1 MQNQFSRTQLL
12 LGKPAIDTLNG
23 SRVAVFGVG
32 GVGGYVVEVLVRSGV
47 GALDIIGDDR
57 VCLTNVNR
65 QKLATISSVGRHK
78 VDVAEERIHDIN
90 PRCHVRKYQ
99 TFYLPSN
106 SAEFDFSRY
115 DYVVDCIDTVTA
127 KLDLIKRCHE
137 LNIPI
142 ISCMGAAYKLDA
154 TQLQV
159 TDIWKTINDP
169 LAKVIRKKLR
179 KTGIKHLKVVYS
191 PELPIESIDQPDISC
206 RYHCI
211 CPAKDMRACTERHT
225 IPSSNAWVPATA
237 GLICGGEVV
246 KDLVNNAHTMRVD
259 LQEDPDN
266 VYAKKAAKKK
276 AAYLDDYKK
285 RVAERKKAKAM
296 ADNDNKKSKV
306 LETEGGKEAL
316 RAVGANI

>member
-32 GVGGYVVEVLVRSGV
+32 GVGGYVVEVLARSGV
-47 GALDIIGDDR
+47 GALDIIDDDR

-65 QKLATISSVGRHK
+65 QILATISSVGRHK

-90 PRCHVRKYQ
+90 PCCHVRKYQ

-154 TQLQV
+154 TQLQI

-211 CPAKDMRACTERHT
+211 CPAEDMRACTERHT

-266 VYAKKAAKKK
+266 VYAKKAAEKK

-296 ADNDNKKSKV
+296 ADNDNKKSQV

-316 RAVGANI
+316 RAAGADN

>member
-32 GVGGYVVEVLVRSGV
+32 GVGGYVVEVLARSGV
-47 GALDIIGDDR
+47 GALDIIDDDR
-57 VCLTNVNR
+57 ICLTNVNR
-65 QKLATISSVGRHK
+65 QILATISSVGRHK

-266 VYAKKAAKKK
+266 VYAKKAAEKK

-306 LETEGGKEAL
+306 LETESGKEAL
-316 RAVGANI
+316 WAAGADI